1 MNKLFWVI
9 FFSFSFLVGQTFF
22 TVPKSV
28 WRFSIM
34 NHVGSGNW
42 IGSGGLFNKGIRD
55 IVFMAND
62 STMAALVHRTS
73 KLRFNRRDV
82 KIEFGLSPRMTFS
95 LHVPSYSSFIEEIG
109 WSKDIEV
116 DTLTT
121 NLDSLLAF
129 YYPKNKSSTGLGDA
143 TLAMNILLFGLPGSG
158 KGTQGDNLVKDFNL
172 FSLILEE

>member
-22 TVPKSV
+22 TIPKSV

-55 IVFMAND
+55 IAFMAND

-73 KLRFNRRDV
+73 KLSFNRRDV
-82 KIEFGLSPRMTFS
+82 
-95 LHVPSYSSFIEEIG
+95 
-109 WSKDIEV
+109 
-116 DTLTT
+116 
-121 NLDSLLAF
+121 
-129 YYPKNKSSTGLGDA
+129 
-143 TLAMNILLFGLPGSG
+143 NI
-158 KGTQGDNLVKDFNL
+158 
-172 FSLILEE
+172 